1 MIEAK
6 ELTKRYAGRTAVD
19 GISFNVAQGEI
30 VGFLGP
36 NGAGKSTTLRMLTC
50 FLSASEGSAKVAG
63 FDIYEDSIEVRK
75 RIGYMPENVPLY
87 PDMRVIEYL
96 KFRARIK
103 GMRYREG
110 KRAVEEAM
118 DICSLSDV
126 NKKIISTLSK
136 GYKQRVGLADA
147 LVNKPDL
154 LILDEPTNGLDP
166 NQIRQSRELI
176 KRLGERHTIL
186 ISTHIL
192 SEVEMTCNRVIIL
205 DRGQIKASD
214 SPENLIR
221 RLRQPGAVV
230 LEIKGET
237 DKAVEKVQAIEG
249 VKDVSKIDQRN
260 GWLSLSIVTDPNIDI
275 REEIFDLTLKEKW
288 KVRELASR
296 AASLEDA
303 FVDLVQS
310 GSAPSETAP
319 AEETVE
325 KEETDA

>member
-19 GISFNVAQGEI
+19 GISFDVAQGEI

-50 FLSASEGSAKVAG
+50 FLSASEGTAKVAG

-87 PDMRVIEYL
+87 PDMRVVEYL
-96 KFRARIK
+96 KFRAQIK
-103 GMRYREG
+103 GLRYREG

-118 DICSLSDV
+118 DICSLTEVDR
-126 NKKIISTLSK
+126 KIISTLSK

-214 SPENLIR
+214 TPENLIR

-230 LEIKGET
+230 LEIKGKTEN
-237 DKAVEKVQAIEG
+237 AVERVQSIEG
-249 VKDVSKIDQRN
+249 VNEVTKIDQRN
-260 GWLSLSIVTDPNIDI
+260 GWLSLSIGTDPNIDV

-310 GSAPSETAP
+310 KAVASPEPGTAE
-319 AEETVE
+319 AEE
-325 KEETDA
+325 KEEVDA